1 MSVYIRV
8 LSIRYIGVLG
18 YMVAGRVIA
27 GRYYGSIDAAGG
39 IHCGQIL
46 GDVYDYGINFMCG
59 QNNY

>member
-27 GRYYGSIDAAGG
+27 GRYCGRIVISGGFIAG
-39 IHCGQIL
+39 
-46 GDVYDYGINFMCG
+46 
-59 QNNY
+59 